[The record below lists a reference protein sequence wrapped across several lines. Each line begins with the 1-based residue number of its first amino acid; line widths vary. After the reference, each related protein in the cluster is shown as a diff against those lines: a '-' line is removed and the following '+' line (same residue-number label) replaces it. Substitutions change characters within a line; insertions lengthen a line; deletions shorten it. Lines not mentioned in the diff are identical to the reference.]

1 MLFRSVEGALTGP
14 FLSLFFNS
22 PEMKQEFWEIRSGST
37 VPHLTCGQVK
47 ELRIP
52 LPELAEQREIVAHS
66 SEIAAETKRLTSIY
80 ERKLAALE
88 ELKTSLL
95 HQAFNGEL

>member
-1 MLFRSVEGALTGP
+1 MLFRS
-14 FLSLFFNS
+14 
-22 PEMKQEFWEIRSGST
+22 
-37 VPHLTCGQVK
+37 
-47 ELRIP
+47 
-52 LPELAEQREIVAHS
+52 EIVAHS